1 MNTDVEALD
10 LRRKELSLHHAAWLE
25 QPMTKTSMKVLEAH
39 EKTVTEMIASSSMNK
54 DLSDAYVRQ
63 LTVQLQTI
71 KAIRKLLYDTETFV
85 TRHGN

>member
-1 MNTDVEALD
+1 MSVDTEVLEQ
-10 LRRKELSLHHAAWLE
+10 RRKELSLHHAAWLE
-25 QPMTKTSMKVLEAH
+25 QPMTKTSMKVLENH

-71 KAIRKLLYDTETFV
+71 KAVRKLLFTTETFI
-85 TRHGN
+85 TRT